1 MTKPGLQPSSSPR
14 QSRFRQSASNFA
26 INLAYNKGASDP
38 GILLEYS
45 LRLYEFPEETRHAKD
60 ILLELLFL
68 HPSFAVARIWR
79 AYFLLHEPARN
90 PTLLCAFE
98 DLAELTRRGGE
109 LGAAAHFMRAGIL
122 MYLDLDLSS
131 EMIGSELRDSIRL
144 APDWVSNKVNLAE
157 VQRAMGCDSE
167 ARALLKQA
175 EKSMAEESK
184 AWSFSRR
191 MFESLIT
198 WRITWSPDS

>member
-1 MTKPGLQPSSSPR
+1 
-14 QSRFRQSASNFA
+14 
-26 INLAYNKGASDP
+26 
-38 GILLEYS
+38 
-45 LRLYEFPEETRHAKD
+45 
-60 ILLELLFL
+60 
-68 HPSFAVARIWR
+68 
-79 AYFLLHEPARN
+79 
-90 PTLLCAFE
+90 
-98 DLAELTRRGGE
+98 
-109 LGAAAHFMRAGIL
+109 